1 MDIYA
6 INYKTEQP
14 VKVEISQGLISG
26 VYALNDSIYEGLPYI
41 GPGLIDLQVNGY
53 KGVDF
58 NTLPLQSDSVKE
70 MTSALWMQG
79 VTTYFPTVITNSDE
93 FIKKALQSIVLACK
107 EYEDVAASIGG
118 IHLEGPFIS
127 NEDGPRGAHSM
138 DFVRAPEWPLF
149 EGWQEAAEGK
159 IKLIT
164 LSPEWKGSARFIE
177 QCVKQGVKV
186 AIGHTSANAE
196 QISEAVSAGATLST
210 HLGNAC
216 HHLLPRHENYI
227 WEQLASDNLW
237 ASIIADGFHLPDS
250 LLKVF
255 LKVKPGRVMLVS
267 DATSFAG
274 LAPGVYSTHIGGVVE
289 LSKEGKLFIQGHPKT
304 LAGSAQSILWG
315 VEQLVQKQ
323 LLPLKDAWDLAS
335 IKPKEFLGEDSL
347 DFLQV
352 GTSQDLVLFQ
362 KTSSGI
368 QVMQT
373 IKSGRPVFINQ

>member
-6 INYKTEQP
+6 INYKTQQP

-41 GPGLIDLQVNGY
+41 APGLIDLQVNGY

-58 NTLPLQSDSVKE
+58 NTLPLKGNHIKE
-70 MTSALWMQG
+70 MSSALWMQG

-93 FIKKALQSIVLACK
+93 FIKKALQSIVIACK
-107 EYEDVAASIGG
+107 EYEEVAASIGG

-127 NEDGPRGAHSM
+127 TEDGARGAHSR
-138 DFVRAPEWPLF
+138 DFVKAPDWHLF
-149 EGWQEAAEGK
+149 ESWQEAAEGK

-177 QCVKQGVKV
+177 QCVNHSVKV

-196 QISEAVSAGATLST
+196 QISEAISAGATLST

-227 WEQLASDNLW
+227 WEQLASENLW

-255 LKVKPGRVMLVS
+255 LKVKSGKIMLVS
-267 DATSFAG
+267 DSTSFAG

-289 LSKEGKLFIQGHPKT
+289 LNEEGKLFIQGHPKT

-315 VEQLVQKQ
+315 VNQLVQKQ
-323 LLPLKDAWDLAS
+323 LLSLNDAWDLAS
-335 IKPKEFLGEDSL
+335 IKPKEFLGADQQE
-347 DFLQV
+347 FLQV

-362 KTSSGI
+362 KTTDGI
-368 QVMQT
+368 QVFQT
-373 IKSGRPVFINQ
+373 IKSGRPVFINL